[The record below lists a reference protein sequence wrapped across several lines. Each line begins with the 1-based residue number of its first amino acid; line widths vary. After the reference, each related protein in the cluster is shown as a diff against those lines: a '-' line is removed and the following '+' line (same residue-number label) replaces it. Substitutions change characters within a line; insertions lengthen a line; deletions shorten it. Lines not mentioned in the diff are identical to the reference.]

1 MRKGTTALVAF
12 PLSHTPTS
20 NVRYI
25 AFSMS
30 FNENK
35 LRTFTLPEMLN
46 PIFSRGWRSDKY
58 LAVASMPAAVRGIG
72 LPLGWQH
79 LRDALLA
86 VAEAHLD
93 AKLLM

>member
-46 PIFSRGWRSDKY
+46 PIFFAWLEKR
-58 LAVASMPAAVRGIG
+58 
-72 LPLGWQH
+72 
-79 LRDALLA
+79 
-86 VAEAHLD
+86 
-93 AKLLM
+93 

>member
-35 LRTFTLPEMLN
+35 LRTFTLPEMVTTQVVVCWLGILFGT
-46 PIFSRGWRSDKY
+46 PLRG
-58 LAVASMPAAVRGIG
+58 AQTASFHP
-72 LPLGWQH
+72 
-79 LRDALLA
+79 
-86 VAEAHLD
+86 
-93 AKLLM
+93 

>member
-12 PLSHTPTS
+12 PLSISAEPHVAS

-35 LRTFTLPEMLN
+35 LRTFTLPEMVN
-46 PIFSRGWRSDKY
+46 PIFFAWLEKR
-58 LAVASMPAAVRGIG
+58 
-72 LPLGWQH
+72 
-79 LRDALLA
+79 
-86 VAEAHLD
+86 
-93 AKLLM
+93 

>member
-12 PLSHTPTS
+12 PLSHTS

-35 LRTFTLPEMLN
+35 LRTFTLPEMVTTQVKVM
-46 PIFSRGWRSDKY
+46 RSCYKNSVATDKT
-58 LAVASMPAAVRGIG
+58 
-72 LPLGWQH
+72 
-79 LRDALLA
+79 
-86 VAEAHLD
+86 
-93 AKLLM
+93 KT